1 MQSLLKILIKMDWT
15 SIYLKTSNLNVFIL
29 GTGEVATRRANRF
42 LDHGA
47 TVKLAGSNLEQE
59 LIDKG
64 AELCSAD
71 NIDDLV
77 EWADLVVVA
86 SSDKD
91 LCEYASKISGDKLI
105 NRADFPDRG
114 NVIVPTSF
122 NIGDVEISIF
132 TNGKSPLMA
141 RQLRK
146 KIQSIITDDDII
158 EIELQDYA
166 RLKLKDVVE
175 DQKERRKYLYGIFE
189 DEKIND
195 LIKNNQIDEAKDCI
209 DNFIRGLHDT

>member
-47 TVKLAGSNLEQE
+47 NVKLAGNNMEQE
-59 LIDKG
+59 LADKG
-64 AELCSAD
+64 AELCSAED
-71 NIDDLV
+71 VDELV
-77 EWADLVVVA
+77 KWADLVVVA
-86 SSDKD
+86 SGDEDLSD
-91 LCEYASKISGDKLI
+91 YVSKISEGKLI
-105 NRADFPDRG
+105 NRADFPDKG

-122 NIGDVEISIF
+122 EIGDVEISIF

-146 KIQSIITDDDII
+146 KIQSIITDEDIM

-166 RLKLKDVVE
+166 RLKLKNVVE
-175 DQKERRKYLYGIFE
+175 DQKERREYLYGIFE

-195 LIKNNQIDEAKDCI
+195 FIENGKIDEAKSYI
-209 DNFIRGLHDT
+209 DNLIRGLE

>member
-1 MQSLLKILIKMDWT
+1 MDWT

-47 TVKLAGSNLEQE
+47 NVKLAGNAMEQE
-59 LIDKG
+59 LADKG
-64 AELCSAD
+64 AELCSAED
-71 NIDDLV
+71 VDELV

-86 SSDKD
+86 SGDEDLSD
-91 LCEYASKISGDKLI
+91 YVSKISEGKLI

-122 NIGDVEISIF
+122 EIGDVEISIF

-146 KIQSIITDDDII
+146 KIQSIITDEDIM

-166 RLKLKDVVE
+166 RLKLKNVVE
-175 DQKERRKYLYGIFE
+175 DQKESREYLYGIFE

-195 LIKNNQIDEAKDCI
+195 FIENGRLDDAKSYI
-209 DNFIRGLHDT
+209 DNLIRGLE

>member
-1 MQSLLKILIKMDWT
+1 MDWT

-47 TVKLAGSNLEQE
+47 NVRLAGNNLEKE
-59 LIDKG
+59 LADKG

-71 NIDDLV
+71 DVDELV

-86 SSDKD
+86 SGDEKLSSHV
-91 LCEYASKISGDKLI
+91 SKISGDKLI
-105 NRADFPDRG
+105 NRADFPDKG

-146 KIQSIITDDDII
+146 KIQSIITDEDIM

-166 RLKLKDVVE
+166 RLKLKDVIE
-175 DQKERRKYLYGIFE
+175 DQKERREYLYEIFE

-195 LIKNNQIDEAKDCI
+195 LIKNKKIDEAKIYI
-209 DNFIRGLHDT
+209 DNLIRGLE